1 MAREIRVHCL
11 PPGSSSRLRVL
22 WGMRPQSLA
31 WGLLVLS
38 LTLAWEGVVRAQDS
52 VAPVL
57 EVPVALELLDAQPRA
72 HLSLDG
78 GGVVLPPEGSQA
90 RFRLRFELP
99 GRGREESPWQLR
111 FNRIELKELR
121 LEAPGWRP
129 PAQDFFHPQ
138 PQDGLFPMVFSQ
150 TLPAHWHGPVS
161 VEVTAST
168 ELARTLRPQVV
179 RMALG
184 AEQDKRALAVA
195 IALYACMLVLA
206 IVAISLSLGAR
217 ELAFLS
223 FLAFVGTS
231 FLLMLVVNGHAYT
244 VPVLAWLK
252 PLGGQ
257 GTSIAMLLVSAS
269 GICTA
274 RDFAGRRPDNFWL
287 RWVPVAGASAM
298 AALAVA
304 GLCGF
309 AFAPKI
315 MQTLVIIGWA
325 AAAVLAMLAFFSAIL
340 RKAWLGWPLLTALIV
355 LGISCTMFELSVRGM
370 AHPFWGRFGY
380 QIGLVL
386 VAVVLVV
393 ALIGRIADFRLK
405 HEQERIARKASE
417 QRLLQQRAYTD
428 LAGLLRKRLREV
440 APKDMEWYAVQ
451 MAMESLLPW
460 LQLNSATI
468 VLSRPGYDQTRI
480 TEPVTHTSRL
490 SALIDANDA
499 TLRAVAQR
507 KSPVTELMMNPV
519 PGNAQPRAASMV
531 YAAVPLTTGKGD
543 VGVALLER
551 VGPRA
556 FSAEE
561 LTLAEQF
568 GHLVL
573 QQTVEA
579 RETQKL
585 RRSAELDALTG
596 MLNRNAIDL
605 ALSHAFIEAHKQ
617 DQTLA
622 VLFVDVDGFKL
633 VNDTYGHACGDQ
645 CLKHLAEILSRVLR
659 PGDLLGRYGGEE
671 FLVLLPGPKDGQA
684 WEIGE
689 RIRLQI
695 EESTVDWEGQPVKLT
710 VSVGVAMRLAHEQ
723 TPVAALE
730 RADRALYAAKREG
743 RNRVVLAARNP

>member
-1 MAREIRVHCL
+1 
-11 PPGSSSRLRVL
+11 
-22 WGMRPQSLA
+22 
-31 WGLLVLS
+31 
-38 LTLAWEGVVRAQDS
+38 
-52 VAPVL
+52 
-57 EVPVALELLDAQPRA
+57 
-72 HLSLDG
+72 
-78 GGVVLPPEGSQA
+78 
-90 RFRLRFELP
+90 
-99 GRGREESPWQLR
+99 
-111 FNRIELKELR
+111 
-121 LEAPGWRP
+121 
-129 PAQDFFHPQ
+129 
-138 PQDGLFPMVFSQ
+138 
-150 TLPAHWHGPVS
+150 
-161 VEVTAST
+161 
-168 ELARTLRPQVV
+168 
-179 RMALG
+179 
-184 AEQDKRALAVA
+184 
-195 IALYACMLVLA
+195 MLVLA

-217 ELAFLS
+217 EPAFVS
-223 FLAFVGTS
+223 FLAFVSAS

-244 VPVLAWLK
+244 VPFLAWLK

-257 GTSIAMLLVSAS
+257 GTNIAMLLVSAS

-274 RDFAGRRPDNFWL
+274 RDFAGRRPDNPWL
-287 RWVPVAGASAM
+287 RWIPVAGASAM
-298 AALAVA
+298 AALAAA

-309 AFAPKI
+309 AFAPEA
-315 MQTLVIIGWA
+315 MQILVIIGWA
-325 AAAVLAMLAFFSAIL
+325 AAAALAMLAFFGAIL
-340 RKAWLGWPLLTALIV
+340 RKAWLGWPLLTALV
-355 LGISCTMFELSVRGM
+355 MLGVSCTMFELSVRGM

-417 QRLLQQRAYTD
+417 QRLLQQQAYAD
-428 LAGLLRKRLREV
+428 LAGLLRKRLREI

-480 TEPVTHTSRL
+480 TEPVTHTSRM

-507 KSPVTELMMNPV
+507 KSPMTELLMNPA
-519 PGNAQPRAASMV
+519 PGNAQPRAANMV
-531 YAAVPLTTGKGD
+531 YAAVPLTTMGKGD

-551 VGPRA
+551 VGPQT

-561 LTLAEQF
+561 LALAERF

-573 QQTVEA
+573 QQTAEA

-605 ALSHAFIEAHKQ
+605 ALRHAFSEAHKQ
-617 DQTLA
+617 DRALA
-622 VLFVDVDGFKL
+622 LLFVDVDGFKL

-645 CLKHLAEILSRVLR
+645 CLRHLAQALIGALR

-671 FLVLLPGPKDGQA
+671 FLLVLPGPKDEQA

-695 EESTVDWEGQPVKLT
+695 EESTVDWQGQPVKLT
-710 VSVGVAMRLAHEQ
+710 VSVGVATRLAHEQ
-723 TPVAALE
+723 TPTAALE

-743 RNRVVLAARNP
+743 RNRVVLAPRNP

>member
-1 MAREIRVHCL
+1 MRYL
-11 PPGSSSRLRVL
+11 PRGNPWWRGGLRGTGLRL
-22 WGMRPQSLA
+22 LA
-31 WGLLVLS
+31 WGLLVLAA
-38 LTLAWEGVVRAQDS
+38 TVAWNGIAGAQTS
-52 VAPVL
+52 VAPAL
-57 EVPVALELLDAQPRA
+57 EVPVSLQLLDAQPRA

-78 GGVVLPPEGSQA
+78 GGVVLPPEGSPA
-90 RFRLRFELP
+90 RFRLSFDLP
-99 GRGREESPWQLR
+99 SRNPDGSPWQLR
-111 FNRIELKELR
+111 FNRIELKELQ
-121 LEAPGWRP
+121 LQAPGWYP
-129 PAQDFFHPQ
+129 PAQDFFRPQ
-138 PQDGLFPMVFSQ
+138 PHDGLLPMAFSQ
-150 TLPAHWHGPVS
+150 TLPAHWRGPVS
-161 VEVTAST
+161 VDVTAST

-184 AEQDKRALAVA
+184 AEQDKRTLAVA

-206 IVAISLSLGAR
+206 IVAISLCLGAR

-223 FLAFVGTS
+223 FLAFVSTS

-244 VPVLAWLK
+244 VPFLAWLK

-257 GTSIAMLLVSAS
+257 GTNIAMLLVSAS

-274 RDFAGRRPDNFWL
+274 RDFAGRRPDNLWL
-287 RWVPVAGASAM
+287 RWTPVAGASAM
-298 AALAVA
+298 VALAAA

-309 AFAPKI
+309 AFAPET
-315 MQTLVIIGWA
+315 MQILVIIGWA
-325 AAAVLAMLAFFSAIL
+325 AAALLAMLAFFSAIL
-340 RKAWLGWPLLTALIV
+340 RKVWLGWPLLTALIM
-355 LGISCTMFELSVRGM
+355 LGISCTLFELSVRGM
-370 AHPFWGRFGY
+370 ADPFWGRFGY

-405 HEQERIARKASE
+405 HEQERTARKASE
-417 QRLLQQRAYTD
+417 QRLLQQQAYTD
-428 LAGLLRKRLREV
+428 LAGLLRKRLQEV
-440 APKDMEWYAVQ
+440 ASKDLEWYAVQ

-460 LQLNSATI
+460 LQLNSATVI
-468 VLSRPGYDQTRI
+468 LSRPGYDQTRI

-490 SALIDANDA
+490 SALIDVNDA

-507 KSPVTELMMNPV
+507 KLPMAELIMNPV
-519 PGNAQPRAASMV
+519 PGSTRTRTTSMA

-551 VGPRA
+551 VGPQG

-561 LTLAEQF
+561 LALADQF
-568 GHLVL
+568 GQLVL
-573 QQTVEA
+573 QQTAEA

-605 ALSHAFIEAHKQ
+605 ALSHAFIEAHKN
-617 DQTLA
+617 DRPLA
-622 VLFVDVDGFKL
+622 VLFVDVDRFKL

-645 CLKHLAEILSRVLR
+645 CLRHLADVLSRALR

-671 FLVLLPGPKDGQA
+671 FLVLLPAPGDDQA
-684 WEIGE
+684 REIGE

-695 EESTVDWEGQPVKLT
+695 EESAVEWQDQKVKLT
-710 VSVGVAMRLAHEQ
+710 VSVGVATRLVHEQ
-723 TPVAALE
+723 TPTQALE
-730 RADRALYAAKREG
+730 RADRALYSAKNEG
-743 RNRVVLAARNP
+743 RNRVVLATRKP

>member
-1 MAREIRVHCL
+1 MRYQPRGNPWWHIQGTGL
-11 PPGSSSRLRVL
+11 RL
-22 WGMRPQSLA
+22 LA

-38 LTLAWEGVVRAQDS
+38 ATVAWNGIALAAQTL
-52 VAPVL
+52 VAPAL
-57 EVPVALELLDAQPRA
+57 EVPVSLQLLDTQPRA

-78 GGVVLPPEGSQA
+78 GGVVLPPEGSPA
-90 RFRLRFELP
+90 RFRLSFDLP
-99 GRGREESPWQLR
+99 SRNPDESPWQLR
-111 FNRIELKELR
+111 FNRVELKELR
-121 LEAPGWRP
+121 LQAPGWHP
-129 PAQDFFHPQ
+129 PTQDFFRPQ
-138 PQDGLFPMVFSQ
+138 PHDGLLPMAFSQ
-150 TLPAHWHGPVS
+150 TLPAHWRGPVS
-161 VEVTAST
+161 VDVTASA

-206 IVAISLSLGAR
+206 IVAVSLCLGAR

-223 FLAFVGTS
+223 FLAFVSTS

-244 VPVLAWLK
+244 VPFLAWLK

-257 GTSIAMLLVSAS
+257 GTNIAMLLVSAS

-274 RDFAGRRPDNFWL
+274 RDFAGRRPDNLWL
-287 RWVPVAGASAM
+287 RWTPVAGASAM
-298 AALAVA
+298 VALAVA
-304 GLCGF
+304 GLCGL
-309 AFAPKI
+309 AFAPET
-315 MQTLVIIGWA
+315 MQILVIIGWA

-340 RKAWLGWPLLTALIV
+340 RKAWLGWPLLTALIM
-355 LGISCTMFELSVRGM
+355 LGVSCTMFELSVRGM
-370 AHPFWGRFGY
+370 ADPFWGRFGY

-405 HEQERIARKASE
+405 HEQERTARKASE
-417 QRLLQQRAYTD
+417 QRLRQQQAYAD
-428 LAGLLRKRLREV
+428 LAGLLRKRLQEV
-440 APKDMEWYAVQ
+440 ASKDLEWYAIQ

-468 VLSRPGYDQTRI
+468 ILSRPGYDQTRI

-490 SALIDANDA
+490 SALIDVNDA

-507 KSPVTELMMNPV
+507 KLPMAELIMNPV
-519 PGNAQPRAASMV
+519 PGSARPHAANMA

-551 VGPRA
+551 LGPQA
-556 FSAEE
+556 FSVEE
-561 LTLAEQF
+561 LALVDQF
-568 GHLVL
+568 GQLVL
-573 QQTVEA
+573 QQTAEA

-605 ALSHAFIEAHKQ
+605 ALSHAFIEAHKN
-617 DQTLA
+617 DRPLA
-622 VLFVDVDGFKL
+622 VLFVDVDRFKL

-645 CLKHLAEILSRVLR
+645 CLRHLADVLSRALR

-671 FLVLLPGPKDGQA
+671 FLVLLPAPGDDQA
-684 WEIGE
+684 REIGE
-689 RIRLQI
+689 RIRQQI
-695 EESTVDWEGQPVKLT
+695 EESTVDWQDQKVKLT
-710 VSVGVAMRLAHEQ
+710 VSVGVATRLVHEQ
-723 TPVAALE
+723 TPTQALE
-730 RADRALYAAKREG
+730 RADRALYAAKHEG
-743 RNRVVLAARNP
+743 RNRVVLAARKP

>member
-1 MAREIRVHCL
+1 MRYL
-11 PPGSSSRLRVL
+11 PRGNPRWRMQGSGLRL
-22 WGMRPQSLA
+22 LA

-38 LTLAWEGVVRAQDS
+38 ATVAWEGIARAAQTS
-52 VAPVL
+52 AAPAL
-57 EVPVALELLDAQPRA
+57 EVPVSLQLLDAQPRA
-72 HLSLDG
+72 HLSVDG
-78 GGVVLPPEGSQA
+78 DGVVLPPEGSPA
-90 RFRLRFELP
+90 RFRLSFDLP
-99 GRGREESPWQLR
+99 SRNPDGSPWQLR
-111 FNRIELKELR
+111 FNRIELKELQ
-121 LEAPGWRP
+121 LQAPGWHP
-129 PAQDFFHPQ
+129 PAQDFFRPQ
-138 PQDGLFPMVFSQ
+138 PHDGLLPMAFSQ
-150 TLPAHWHGPVS
+150 TLPAHWRGPVS
-161 VEVTAST
+161 VDVTAST

-184 AEQDKRALAVA
+184 AEQDKRSLAVA
-195 IALYACMLVLA
+195 IALYACLLVLA
-206 IVAISLSLGAR
+206 IVAVSLCLGAR

-223 FLAFVGTS
+223 FLAFVS
-231 FLLMLVVNGHAYT
+231 ASLLLMLVVNGHAYT
-244 VPVLAWLK
+244 VPFLAWLK

-257 GTSIAMLLVSAS
+257 GTNIAMLLVSAS

-274 RDFAGRRPDNFWL
+274 RDFAGRRPDNLWL
-287 RWVPVAGASAM
+287 RWTPVAGASAM
-298 AALAVA
+298 VALAAA

-309 AFAPKI
+309 AFAPET
-315 MQTLVIIGWA
+315 MQILVIIGWA

-340 RKAWLGWPLLTALIV
+340 RKAWLGWPLLTALIM
-355 LGISCTMFELSVRGM
+355 LGISCTLFELSVRGM
-370 AHPFWGRFGY
+370 ADPFWGRFGY

-405 HEQERIARKASE
+405 HEQERMARKASE
-417 QRLLQQRAYTD
+417 QRLRQQQAYTD
-428 LAGLLRKRLREV
+428 LADLLRKRLQDV
-440 APKDMEWYAVQ
+440 ASKDLEWYAVQ

-468 VLSRPGYDQTRI
+468 ILSRPGYDQTRI

-490 SALIDANDA
+490 SALIDVNDA

-507 KSPVTELMMNPV
+507 KLPMAELIMNPV
-519 PGNAQPRAASMV
+519 PGSTRARAASMA

-551 VGPRA
+551 VGPQA

-561 LTLAEQF
+561 LALVDQF
-568 GHLVL
+568 GQLVL
-573 QQTVEA
+573 QQTAEA

-605 ALSHAFIEAHKQ
+605 ALSHAFIEAHKN
-617 DQTLA
+617 DKTLA
-622 VLFVDVDGFKL
+622 VLFIDVDGFKL

-645 CLKHLAEILSRVLR
+645 CLRHLADVLSRALR

-671 FLVLLPGPKDGQA
+671 FLVLLPTPGDDQA
-684 WEIGE
+684 REIGE

-695 EESTVDWEGQPVKLT
+695 EESAVEWQDQKVKLT
-710 VSVGVAMRLAHEQ
+710 VSVGVATRLVHEQ
-723 TPVAALE
+723 TPTQALE
-730 RADRALYAAKREG
+730 RADRALYSAKHEG
-743 RNRVVLAARNP
+743 RNRVVLAARKP

>member
-1 MAREIRVHCL
+1 MRYQPRGNPWWRIQGTGL
-11 PPGSSSRLRVL
+11 RL
-22 WGMRPQSLA
+22 LA

-38 LTLAWEGVVRAQDS
+38 ATVAWNGIALAAQTS
-52 VAPVL
+52 VAPAL
-57 EVPVALELLDAQPRA
+57 EVPVSLQLLDTQPRA

-78 GGVVLPPEGSQA
+78 GGVVLPPEGSPA
-90 RFRLRFELP
+90 RFRLSFDLP
-99 GRGREESPWQLR
+99 SRNPDESPWQLR
-111 FNRIELKELR
+111 FNRVELKELR
-121 LEAPGWRP
+121 LQAPGWHP
-129 PAQDFFHPQ
+129 PAQDFFRPQ
-138 PQDGLFPMVFSQ
+138 PHDGLLPMAFSQ
-150 TLPAHWHGPVS
+150 TLPAHWRGPVS
-161 VEVTAST
+161 VDVTAST

-206 IVAISLSLGAR
+206 IVAVSLCLGAR

-223 FLAFVGTS
+223 FLAFVSTS

-244 VPVLAWLK
+244 VPFLAWLK

-257 GTSIAMLLVSAS
+257 GTNIAMLLVSAS

-274 RDFAGRRPDNFWL
+274 RDFAGRRPDNLWL
-287 RWVPVAGASAM
+287 RWAPVVGASAM
-298 AALAVA
+298 VALAAA
-304 GLCGF
+304 GLGGF
-309 AFAPKI
+309 AFAPET
-315 MQTLVIIGWA
+315 MQILVIIGWA
-325 AAAVLAMLAFFSAIL
+325 AAALLAMLAFFGAIL
-340 RKAWLGWPLLTALIV
+340 RKAWLGWPLLTALIM

-370 AHPFWGRFGY
+370 ADPFWGRFGY

-405 HEQERIARKASE
+405 HEQERTARRASE
-417 QRLLQQRAYTD
+417 QRLRQQQAYTD
-428 LAGLLRKRLREV
+428 LAGLLRKRLQEV
-440 APKDMEWYAVQ
+440 ASKDLEWYAIQ

-468 VLSRPGYDQTRI
+468 ILSRPGYDQTRI

-490 SALIDANDA
+490 SALIDVNDA

-507 KSPVTELMMNPV
+507 KLPMAELIMNPV
-519 PGNAQPRAASMV
+519 PGSARPHAASMA

-551 VGPRA
+551 LGPQA

-561 LTLAEQF
+561 LALVDQF
-568 GHLVL
+568 GQLVL
-573 QQTVEA
+573 QQTAEA

-605 ALSHAFIEAHKQ
+605 ALSHAFIEAHKN
-617 DQTLA
+617 DRPLA

-645 CLKHLAEILSRVLR
+645 CLRHLADVLSRTLR

-671 FLVLLPGPKDGQA
+671 FLILLPAPGDDQA
-684 WEIGE
+684 REIGE

-695 EESTVDWEGQPVKLT
+695 EESVVEWQGQKVKLT
-710 VSVGVAMRLAHEQ
+710 VSVGVATRLVHEQ
-723 TPVAALE
+723 TPTQALE
-730 RADRALYAAKREG
+730 RADRALYSAKNEG
-743 RNRVVLAARNP
+743 RNRVVLAARKP